1 MKRDQIKIT
10 GELLWWSVTRLE
22 RNVAAAE
29 FRASYAPFFRSTVFQ
44 SDNFTRNCRPIM
56 LRGNWIDLVPALFP
70 LLILNGRRS
79 TIDSFPAGPLTT
91 ATSLLLLP
99 LPLLV
104 DEERRTSPRFR
115 DKLRPPR
122 CIKQT
127 LLEYFTVECA
137 RYLLPV
143 RRINKVDYLRG
154 CTRGAAVAPRAVS
167 MQKRTRHHPSNRSFS
182 NSHFRS
188 LHRGSKIESIG
199 IDVSNVKNNYL
210 LQPSPTQLFEYV
222 LTYQGFD
229 FRILHAS
236 YRSNDRAEEEDQN
249 TRERKREKKERKRES
264 TRWSR
269 DEPRGEEWP
278 TAMKILTGTPGPELS
293 LSLSFCL
300 SPVRGGSF
308 FFFSFFF
315 SFSLLF
321 LFASLFPIIPFP
333 SSLSPRKRFTEAIP
347 ATVIC
352 TPANVRAELLTRSPY
367 LR

>member
-1 MKRDQIKIT
+1 MVVGNAAREERGSGRVSSQLRSFLSLDSFPVGQFYEKLPSNYAT
-10 GELLWWSVTRLE
+10 GQLD
-22 RNVAAAE
+22 
-29 FRASYAPFFRSTVFQ
+29 RS
-44 SDNFTRNCRPIM
+44 CP
-56 LRGNWIDLVPALFP
+56 GLFP

-91 ATSLLLLP
+91 ATSLLPLL

-199 IDVSNVKNNYL
+199 IDAR
-210 LQPSPTQLFEYV
+210 T
-222 LTYQGFD
+222 
-229 FRILHAS
+229 
-236 YRSNDRAEEEDQN
+236 
-249 TRERKREKKERKRES
+249 
-264 TRWSR
+264 
-269 DEPRGEEWP
+269 
-278 TAMKILTGTPGPELS
+278 
-293 LSLSFCL
+293 
-300 SPVRGGSF
+300 
-308 FFFSFFF
+308 
-315 SFSLLF
+315 
-321 LFASLFPIIPFP
+321 
-333 SSLSPRKRFTEAIP
+333 
-347 ATVIC
+347 
-352 TPANVRAELLTRSPY
+352 
-367 LR
+367 

>member
-91 ATSLLLLP
+91 ATSLLPLP

-188 LHRGSKIESIG
+188 LYRGSKIESIG

-210 LQPSPTQLFEYV
+210 LQTSSDST
-222 LTYQGFD
+222 
-229 FRILHAS
+229 FRIRTYVPRFRLSHTTRIIS
-236 YRSNDRAEEEDQN
+236 IERSSRGRRSKYS
-249 TRERKREKKERKRES
+249 REKERKERKKARKHQVES
-264 TRWSR
+264 RRAERRRMADRNEDFNWYPWSR
-269 DEPRGEEWP
+269 
-278 TAMKILTGTPGPELS
+278 ALSLFLS
-293 LSLSFCL
+293 LSGQRRLAL
-300 SPVRGGSF
+300 
-308 FFFSFFF
+308 FFSFFF